1 MNVIEVKNLTKVFK
15 IYKDKKRTLKQ
26 KIIFRKKDVFE
37 QRLVLDNLNLKIKSG
52 EVLLL
57 LGNNGSGKSTL
68 LKIISKVLSPT
79 NGAVKTKGKIC
90 AIIELG
96 AGFHQDFTGRENI
109 YFNGSIYGLS
119 KEEIEN
125 KMDSIIEFSELENFI
140 DTPIRTYSSGM
151 VIRLAFSIA
160 VNIEADIYLFD
171 EVLAVGDYH
180 FQKKCLEKIE
190 ELKKRKKTIIIVS
203 HNLYLVKDI
212 ATKAVWL
219 SKGKICEEGNI
230 DNIVEKY
237 LRDSD
242 NIEEHF
248 KL

>member
-1 MNVIEVKNLTKVFK
+1 MNVIEIKNLTKVFK

-26 KIIFRKKDVFE
+26 KILSRKKDIHE
-37 QRLVLDNLNLKIKSG
+37 QHLVLNNINLTVKKG

-68 LKIISKVLSPT
+68 LKIISKVLFPT
-79 NGAVKTKGKIC
+79 SGTIETKEKLC

-109 YFNGSIYGLS
+109 YFNCSIYGLS
-119 KEEIEN
+119 KREIDS
-125 KMDSIIEFSELENFI
+125 KMDSIIKFSELENFI

-160 VNIEADIYLFD
+160 VNIDADIYLFD
-171 EVLAVGDYH
+171 EVLAVGDHH
-180 FQKKCLEKIE
+180 FQKKCLEKIKK
-190 ELKKRKKTIIIVS
+190 LKKNKKTIIIVS
-203 HNLYLVKDI
+203 HDLTFVKNI
-212 ATKAVWL
+212 STRAVWL
-219 SKGKICEEGNI
+219 SNGRICEEGNV
-230 DNIVEKY
+230 DKIVKKY

-242 NIEEHF
+242 SIEEHF